1 MHCFFVQPVIYYSR
15 KKISEEKGVE
25 KMTKIICKKEYNTE
39 TSTFIKKVTV
49 GTYGDPAGYEEC
61 LFVTEGG
68 NYFLYTQGGAE
79 SKYPTEDIKRMS
91 KKVADEWIANN

>member
-1 MHCFFVQPVIYYSR
+1 
-15 KKISEEKGVE
+15 
-25 KMTKIICKKEYNTE
+25 MTKIICKKEYNTE
-39 TSTFIKKVTV
+39 TSTFLKKVTV

-68 NYFLYTQGGAE
+68 NYFLYVSGGAE

>member
-1 MHCFFVQPVIYYSR
+1 M
-15 KKISEEKGVE
+15 K
-25 KMTKIICKKEYNTE
+25 KIICKKEYNTE
-39 TSTFIKKVTV
+39 TSKFIKKVTV
-49 GTYGDPAGYEEC
+49 CNYGDADGSEEC

-68 NYFLYTQGGAE
+68 NYFLYTNGGAD

>member
-1 MHCFFVQPVIYYSR
+1 MIKQKDYDILYKLKNNSWERSY
-15 KKISEEKGVE
+15 E
-25 KMTKIICKKEYNTE
+25 MTKIICKKEYNTE

-61 LFVTEGG
+61 LFVTESG

>member
-1 MHCFFVQPVIYYSR
+1 MKFTIHYDILCKLIFERKEFF
-15 KKISEEKGVE
+15 

-49 GTYGDPAGYEEC
+49 GTIGDTTGYEEC
-61 LFVTEGG
+61 LFVTESG
-68 NYFLYTQGGAE
+68 NYFLYVNGGAD

>member
-1 MHCFFVQPVIYYSR
+1 MWYTKLY
-15 KKISEEKGVE
+15 KKESKERRI

-39 TSTFIKKVTV
+39 TSKFIKKVTV
-49 GTYGDPAGYEEC
+49 GSYGDPAGYEEC

-68 NYFLYTQGGAE
+68 NYFLYTRGGAE

-91 KKVADEWIANN
+91 AKVAEAWLAENN

>member
-1 MHCFFVQPVIYYSR
+1 MIYYTSQKTNR
-15 KKISEEKGVE
+15 GKGVFT
-25 KMTKIICKKEYNTE
+25 MIKIICKKEYNTE

-61 LFVTEGG
+61 LFVTESG

>member
-1 MHCFFVQPVIYYSR
+1 
-15 KKISEEKGVE
+15 
-25 KMTKIICKKEYNTE
+25 MTKIICKKEYNTE

-49 GTYGDPAGYEEC
+49 GNIGDTTGYEEC
-61 LFVTEGG
+61 LFVTESG
-68 NYFLYTQGGAE
+68 NYFLYTNGGVD